1 MYVSIGPLG
10 LNFDREERK
19 EKKLK
24 QGKNTELHV
33 STSILSQGCTDNGF
47 CELFILFEGW
57 HGQKIT
63 LPVSGE
69 D

>member
-1 MYVSIGPLG
+1 MYLVSCLRVG
-10 LNFDREERK
+10 
-19 EKKLK
+19 
-24 QGKNTELHV
+24 
-33 STSILSQGCTDNGF
+33 TDNGF
-47 CELFILFEGW
+47 CELFILHVFEGW

>member
-1 MYVSIGPLG
+1 MYLLVSCLRVG
-10 LNFDREERK
+10 
-19 EKKLK
+19 
-24 QGKNTELHV
+24 
-33 STSILSQGCTDNGF
+33 TDNGF

-63 LPVSGE
+63 TLPVSGE